1 MNNGI
6 TTKISGIKC
15 DNPDCDFADNNVE
28 FSDYDKWLNKPCP
41 KCGQNLLTEQDYET
55 CQFLFNLT
63 NKINTVANDKTYN
76 FDNDDQQTFISINMD
91 GTGNIYYDINKVH
104 DVDINK

>member
-1 MNNGI
+1 MNNEI

-15 DNPDCDFADNNVE
+15 DNPDCDFADHNVE
-28 FSDYDKWLNKPCP
+28 FKDYDKWLNKPCP

-63 NKINTVANDKTYN
+63 NTINEIASNEIYN
-76 FDNDDQQTFISINMD
+76 FDNNDQQAFISINMD
-91 GTGNIYYDINKVH
+91 GTGNVYYDINKVH